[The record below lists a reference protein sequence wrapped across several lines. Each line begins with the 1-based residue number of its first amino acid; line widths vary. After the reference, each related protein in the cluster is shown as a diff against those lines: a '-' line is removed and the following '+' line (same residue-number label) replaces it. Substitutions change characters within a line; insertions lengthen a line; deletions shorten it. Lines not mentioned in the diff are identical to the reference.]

1 VLLNYFPE
9 ASVSITII
17 SLAVISFALI
27 FSYLHYRKSTLG
39 KLSAFFSPQYYLDFV
54 SDKAVFL
61 LSILYTF
68 TNWIDKHIIDQIIH
82 LFTYLQVTI
91 AHLAGWTDRVFID
104 GAVNGAAYSAKGI
117 GAVARIMI
125 NGKIQSYLLWAM
137 AALLIFIL
145 WILY

>member
-1 VLLNYFPE
+1 
-9 ASVSITII
+9 
-17 SLAVISFALI
+17 
-27 FSYLHYRKSTLG
+27 
-39 KLSAFFSPQYYLDFV
+39 LSAFLSPQYYLDFV

-61 LSILYTF
+61 LSILYTI